1 MTQQRSYI
9 GLLHTSTVV
18 FFPLWKKYVYFE
30 QEKRNLSVLSI
41 RKATLE
47 RMLAVVGCCLPTPW
61 AEQGEMGLNFSK
73 TGFD

>member
-9 GLLHTSTVV
+9 GLLQTSTVV
-18 FFPLWKKYVYFE
+18 FFSLWKKYVYFE
-30 QEKRNLSVLSI
+30 QEKRNLSFLSI

-47 RMLAVVGCCLPTPW
+47 RIVIGCCLPTPW

-73 TGFD
+73 TGLN